1 MIALRPSL
9 GARLVRATVV
19 WSLLTACAGAPAPT
33 TSPTPIPAPG
43 TPSSSTSTTSPA
55 PTASRPASSGPRPAA
70 REEAPANWH
79 RLDLEQDGVLG
90 VGSERA
96 LRELLAGR
104 QPARRVIVA
113 VIDGGVDTAHTLLAP
128 NLWRNAR
135 DAAGNARDDD
145 NNGYVDDALGWN
157 YAGAAN
163 GESVHHDTFELT
175 RLYSA
180 CRGLPAGSGL
190 PKPDATRCTAL
201 ASDYARK
208 RQEISG
214 TLSQIGNLTTALD
227 RASATLRD
235 AMRTDSLT
243 TAKVRAFKPSSGA
256 AEEAQRMFLQ
266 LADNGL
272 DAHELAEAKKAYD
285 SQLRF
290 GLDTMYNPRHIVGD
304 TARPLPRGYG
314 NRDVTGPDASHGTH
328 VAGIIGARRDT
339 GGDVQGIAT
348 NVSIMALRAVPDG
361 DERDHDVANAIRYAA
376 DNGANIINMSF
387 GKGYSPRKSAVDSA
401 VRYAESKGV
410 LMVHAAGNDG
420 ENTDVSPSFPT
431 PILSNGERARTW
443 IEVGASSW
451 KGGTGIPAT
460 FSNYG
465 KQGVDLFAPGVDILS
480 SVPGG
485 GTEKQSGTSMA
496 APVVSGVA
504 ALLMSYFP
512 DMTAA
517 QVKDVLVES
526 SRNLGDVDVIGPGD
540 QGRTKFGTL
549 SRTGGVIDAFA
560 AVKMALERER
570 PRQP

>member
-1 MIALRPSL
+1 VIALRPSL

-19 WSLLTACAGAPAPT
+19 WSLLTACAGTPSPTTAPAPA
-33 TSPTPIPAPG
+33 PAPG
-43 TPSSSTSTTSPA
+43 TPSAPTTAARPA
-55 PTASRPASSGPRPAA
+55 PAPSRPLSSGPRPAA

-79 RLDLEQDGVLG
+79 RLDLEKDGVLG

-96 LRELLAGR
+96 LQELLANR
-104 QPARRVIVA
+104 RPARRVVVA

-128 NLWRNAR
+128 NLWRNGKETV
-135 DAAGNARDDD
+135 GNARDDD
-145 NNGYVDDALGWN
+145 SNGYVDDMLGWN
-157 YAGAAN
+157 YAGAAS
-163 GESVHHDTFELT
+163 GQSVHHDTFELT

-190 PKPDATRCTAL
+190 PKPDQTRCTAL

-214 TLSQIGNLTTALD
+214 TLQQIANLTTGLE
-227 RASATLRD
+227 RASATLRS
-235 AMRTDSLT
+235 AMRTDTLT
-243 TAKVRAFKPSSGA
+243 TAKVRTFKPSTSA
-256 AEEAQRMFLQ
+256 AEEAQRMYLQ

-272 DAHELAEAKKAYD
+272 DPSELAEAKKAYD
-285 SQLRF
+285 SQF
-290 GLDTMYNPRHIVGD
+290 KFALDTMFNPRNIVGD
-304 TARPLPRGYG
+304 TAGPLPRGYG
-314 NRDVTGPDASHGTH
+314 NRDVMGPDASHGTH
-328 VAGIIGARRDT
+328 VAGIIGARRDR
-339 GGDVQGIAT
+339 GGDVQGIAPD
-348 NVSIMALRAVPDG
+348 VSIMGLRAVPDG

-376 DNGANIINMSF
+376 DNGAHIINMSF
-387 GKGYSPRKSAVDSA
+387 GKGYSPRKSTVDSA

-410 LMVHAAGNDG
+410 LMVHASGNDG

-431 PILSNGERARTW
+431 PILSNGDRARTW
-443 IEVGASSW
+443 LEVGASSW

-465 KQGVDLFAPGVDILS
+465 KGSVDLFAPGVDILS

-485 GTEKQSGTSMA
+485 GTKKESGTSMA

-517 QVKDVLVES
+517 QVKEVLVES

-540 QGRTKFGTL
+540 MGRTKFSTL
-549 SRTGGVIDAFA
+549 SRSGGVIDAFA
-560 AVKMALERER
+560 AVKMALQRER
-570 PRQP
+570 PGQP